1 MTAIHA
7 VVLHMYFTVK
17 DEFNTGNT
25 VEAIVSPVPQ
35 SERRAGIELHAF
47 LALTLD
53 GDELPHE
60 RDRYALGR
68 G

>member
-1 MTAIHA
+1 M
-7 VVLHMYFTVK
+7 K
-17 DEFNTGNT
+17 DEFYTGYT

-35 SERRAGIELHAF
+35 SERRAETKLHAF

-53 GDELPHE
+53 GDELPDE
-60 RDRYALGR
+60 TDRYILGR

>member
-1 MTAIHA
+1 
-7 VVLHMYFTVK
+7 MYFTVK
-17 DEFNTGNT
+17 DEFNRGDT

-35 SERRAGIELHAF
+35 SERRAEIKLHAF

-53 GDELPHE
+53 GDELLDE
-60 RDRYALGR
+60 RDRYALRR

>member
-1 MTAIHA
+1 
-7 VVLHMYFTVK
+7 MYFKVK
-17 DEFNTGNT
+17 DKFKTGDT

-35 SERRAGIELHAF
+35 SERRAEVKLHTF

-53 GDELPHE
+53 GDGLHDE
-60 RDRYALGR
+60 RDRYSLGR